1 MGERRANRERDPGR
15 SKFDDP
21 GYAQIGCLLAI
32 AGGLVGDVIA
42 TVALLVVHPT
52 WLVPSTLEVP
62 DGTIGWVVGALASLL
77 IGWVVALGIAVLIGP
92 FAAVGLGRLLEL
104 APRLEPLAEPAFI
117 VTAAVA
123 PAFIAATSLWL
134 LASVNAPR

>member
-21 GYAQIGCLLAI
+21 GYAQVGCVLAI
-32 AGGLVGDVIA
+32 AGGLIGEVIA
-42 TVALLVVHPT
+42 TVALFVVHPT
-52 WLVPSTLEVP
+52 WVVPSSLEVP
-62 DGTIGWVVGALASLL
+62 GGTIGWVVAVLASLL
-77 IGWVVALGIAVLIGP
+77 IGWVVALRIAVLVGP

-117 VTAAVA
+117 VT
-123 PAFIAATSLWL
+123 PPWRRHSSPPCPCGSW
-134 LASVNAPR
+134 RQ